1 MMLNYGLIFRR
12 FICVMCIVPAVSY
25 GATERVATAY
35 TDANGFLTSIQSWD
49 GYEPI
54 IGLNFYQKIDYCQ
67 AKKIHFLIEKEVP
80 WGFQDIRVE
89 CFDVDGKIIINA
101 PLVLS
106 IESLSNEI
114 DSDNNAIVIPHNFTE
129 PYVRLWVESIYE
141 NLNGIRYSFPLIISF
156 Y

>member
-1 MMLNYGLIFRR
+1 MMMVNYRLILRWL
-12 FICVMCIVPAVSY
+12 IWVVCTAPIVSY

-35 TDANGFLTSIQSWD
+35 TDANGMLTSIQSWD

-67 AKKIHFLIEKEVP
+67 AKKIHFSIEAGVA
-80 WGFQDIRVE
+80 WGFQDIQIE
-89 CFDVDGKIIINA
+89 CFDIDGQIIINV

-106 IESLSNEI
+106 IESLSGEVH
-114 DSDNNAIVIPHNFTE
+114 SDNGTIVIPPVNE

-141 NLNGIRYSFPLIISF
+141 NLNGRRYSFPLIISF